1 MTLLLWIGVVI
12 VVIAAIIKNMKENVI
27 VIHPGMD
34 PNNPD
39 NPNTN
44 TPFQKGFPP
53 IGNVPNGFPGHGFPN
68 QHPQQEQGRKPG
80 NGTEQM
86 VCCEHCNVFIPSS
99 QSIKRAGHTFCS
111 QEHAMAWFS
120 SDHKS

>member
-1 MTLLLWIGVVI
+1 MTLLLWIGVVV

-39 NPNTN
+39 NPDPNN
-44 TPFQKGFPP
+44 PFQKGFPP
-53 IGNVPNGFPGHGFPN
+53 FGNFPNGFPGQGG
-68 QHPQQEQGRKPG
+68 QGRKPG

>member
-39 NPNTN
+39 NP
-44 TPFQKGFPP
+44 FQNGFPP
-53 IGNVPNGFPGHGFPN
+53 FGNFPNGFPGQGFPN
-68 QHPQQEQGRKPG
+68 QPPQKGQGRKPD

-86 VCCEHCNVFIPSS
+86 VCCEHCNVFIPAS
-99 QSIKRAGHTFCS
+99 QSIKRAGHIFCS